1 MDEEVAFYI
10 AIEVCVAWEVCVKNK
25 FFDSM
30 CLTVPTAP
38 AQLPQSSLIADLKQ
52 QHTFNEPSTQ
62 ECKCFTNSCLVMTLH
77 WGTVFC

>member
-52 QHTFNEPSTQ
+52 QHTLKEPSIQ
-62 ECKCFTNSCLVMTLH
+62 ECKCSTNSCLVMTLH